1 MYMRSL
7 GVLAKV
13 LFVPALLLILA
24 GCGANGTTSKNDPSG
39 DMCSGC
45 LFVYATTNADQILTF
60 KPDSSG
66 ALGTPAITQGGANSP
81 YLMAPAGGDT
91 LYVSDPNKNAIDAF
105 AVNLS
110 DGTLTTIMGSPF
122 SLGAAP
128 GSPEGLLQFGNCLY
142 VGNTNGTIAAFNITS
157 SGALTLA
164 PVSPFTAGVAPVN
177 LVSYNPYNIN
187 AVYAA
192 DFTGG
197 GIWGFTFNSDCALT
211 PVSGSPFATPPSS
224 APGAIAV
231 NWTTIYVVL
240 SGRNE
245 IAAYAV
251 DASGALAP
259 VPGSPFMAGRGPAS
273 LLAYNSFLYALNG
286 LDHTISAYSVDQNT
300 GVLTEIPGSPFPA
313 GTAVAGLINGNG
325 GVLYV
330 PDTQS
335 KSILAFSVDGS
346 TGSLAPL
353 PGSPFPTSVGPVA
366 LTRVVTPILTP
377 P

>member
-1 MYMRSL
+1 MCRRSL

-13 LFVPALLLILA
+13 LFVPALLLMLA
-24 GCGANGTTSKNDPSG
+24 GCGANSTTSTKNQSG
-39 DMCSGC
+39 GMCSGC

-60 KPDSSG
+60 KPGSSG

-81 YLMAPAGGDT
+81 YLMAPLGGVT
-91 LYVSDPNKNAIDAF
+91 LYVSDPNNNAIDAF
-105 AVNLS
+105 AVNSS

-128 GSPEGLLQFGNCLY
+128 GSPAGLLQFGNCLY
-142 VGNTNGTIAAFNITS
+142 VGDKNGTIAAFNIAF

-164 PVSPFTAGVAPVN
+164 PVSPLTAGVAPVN

-187 AVYAA
+187 TVYAA

-240 SGRNE
+240 SGLNE
-245 IAAYAV
+245 CAGINRRGGADERAV
-251 DASGALAP
+251 
-259 VPGSPFMAGRGPAS
+259 R
-273 LLAYNSFLYALNG
+273 
-286 LDHTISAYSVDQNT
+286 
-300 GVLTEIPGSPFPA
+300 
-313 GTAVAGLINGNG
+313 
-325 GVLYV
+325 
-330 PDTQS
+330 
-335 KSILAFSVDGS
+335 
-346 TGSLAPL
+346 
-353 PGSPFPTSVGPVA
+353 
-366 LTRVVTPILTP
+366 
-377 P
+377 